1 MFKKV
6 VLKIWFKLHS
16 LIANY
21 YWLPKIKKNQDLYEL
36 MKYFEKKSNSTG
48 VGYGDVLFLYN
59 EIKKRKP
66 KNILEF
72 STGAS
77 TAYMALAI
85 KEVKEKDKSYNPNFY
100 SLENHSLWMEHQID
114 IFPKKLKPFVNI
126 IKSEI
131 NLLSLDSKTKVVEYS
146 NMPNLDYDFIHVDG
160 PNGDFG
166 TQVVK
171 NVIDILNKSNNQEL
185 YVIFDTRMI
194 PTKETY
200 KRIDK
205 NKYIWDRSLITWLV
219 GNNIIRRR

>member
-21 YWLPKIKKNQDLYEL
+21 YWLPKIKRNKDLYEL
-36 MKYFEKKSNSTG
+36 MLYFKEKSNSTG
-48 VGYGDVLFLYN
+48 VGYGDICFLYS

-72 STGAS
+72 GTGAS
-77 TAYMALAI
+77 TGYMALAI
-85 KEVKEKDKSYNPNFY
+85 KELQKEDEYYNPNFY
-100 SLENHSLWMEHQID
+100 SLEDNKDWYQDQIS
-114 IFPKKLKPFVNI
+114 IFPNDLKKFVK
-126 IKSEI
+126 IKLSDIEI
-131 NLLSLDSKTKVVEYS
+131 YKYDISMAKFLLEEDLDW
-146 NMPNLDYDFIHVDG
+146 DFIHVDSG
-160 PNGDFG
+160 GIGGKNPS
-166 TQVVK
+166 QVVK
-171 NVIDILNKSNNQEL
+171 NVIDILNNSNNPD
-185 YVIFDTRMI
+185 IFVVFDNRMI